1 MKPVDFRNQLIPIL
15 QLLQEID
22 RPIILSL
29 SPGTEVT
36 PALAEN
42 ISDHVNM
49 YRITGDD
56 WDNWNDVSSHF
67 SVSR

>member
-1 MKPVDFRNQLIPIL
+1 VHFWNKLIPIL

-22 RPIILSL
+22 RPIILSI
-29 SPGTEVT
+29 SPGTAVT

-56 WDNWNDVSSHF
+56 WDNWKDVSSHF
-67 SVSR
+67 GVSR

>member
-1 MKPVDFRNQLIPIL
+1 MKPFQSQLIPIL

-42 ISDHVNM
+42 ISNHVNM

-56 WDNWNDVSSHF
+56 WDHWNDVSSHF
-67 SVSR
+67 SVAR